1 MRRAGAIVLAML
13 AGGCGGLAARQPDA
27 GGSTLRSTWV
37 DPQGDG
43 SLQVG
48 PGEPLRDR
56 VELGPV
62 RSAGPELARFVHL
75 TDAHVR
81 DEESPARAA
90 FLDRLGAPFTSTF
103 RPQEALTVQVLTAA
117 VRAADAARPDAVI
130 EGGDLIDNDQL
141 NELTWATTVL
151 RGGRVRPD
159 SGAPG
164 YEGVQGGGEPD
175 PFFYRP
181 DVDAPPHPGL
191 LAKAQRS
198 LTSPGLSAPWYPVTG
213 NHDVLVDGEIA
224 PTPRTRAIAVGDRR
238 LIEPRRGLRV
248 TRTEAQAPRAVDALL
263 AHGLPGRTVHVT
275 PDTARRELPAA
286 EAVRRLRDA
295 SRAPGSGSRL
305 DYAFDIGARVRA
317 VVLDIARRNA
327 GSDGLVTAAQTA
339 FLRSALRGASDRW
352 VLVFTHQALPSAAGA
367 ASAMRLLD
375 GDPHVLALVSGHTHR
390 NRIEPRRTAAGGYW
404 QISTASLADFPQQER
419 VLSVH
424 TTRGGGAVIN
434 TWMLDTAPDPQAD
447 TARELAF
454 LDAQGGRVLGDAG
467 QRRDRN
473 LRLWRDP

>member
-1 MRRAGAIVLAML
+1 VRRALTIAIALLAS
-13 AGGCGGLAARQPDA
+13 GCGGTAARQPDA
-27 GGSTLRSTWV
+27 DGSTLRSTWV

-48 PGEPLRDR
+48 AGEPLRDR
-56 VELGPV
+56 VELGSV

-103 RPQEALTVQVLTAA
+103 RPQEALTVQVLAAA
-117 VRAADAARPDAVI
+117 VRAADAARPDAVV
-130 EGGDLIDNDQL
+130 EGGDLADNDQL
-141 NELTWATTVL
+141 DELTWATTVL

-164 YEGVQGGGEPD
+164 YQGVQGGGEPD

-181 DVDAPPHPGL
+181 DVDAPRHPGL
-191 LAKAQRS
+191 LAQAQRPV
-198 LTSPGLSAPWYPVTG
+198 TSPGLNAPWYPVTG

-224 PTPRTRAIAVGDRR
+224 PTPRTRAVAVGDRR
-238 LIEPRRGLRV
+238 LVEPRRGLHVARS
-248 TRTEAQAPRAVDALL
+248 EAQAPRAVDALL
-263 AHGLPGRTVHVT
+263 AHGLPGGTTRVA
-275 PDTARRELPAA
+275 PDPARRQLSAP

-295 SRAPGSGSRL
+295 GGAPGSGSRL
-305 DYAFDIGARVRA
+305 DYVFDIGARVRA
-317 VVLDIARRNA
+317 VVLDIARRGA
-327 GSDGLVTAAQTA
+327 GSGGLVSAAQTA
-339 FLRSALRGASDRW
+339 FLRSALRGADDRW
-352 VLVFTHQALPSAAGA
+352 VLIFTHQALPSAAGA
-367 ASAMRLLD
+367 ATAMRLLD
-375 GDPHVLALVSGHTHR
+375 GDAHVLALVSGHTHR

-404 QISTASLADFPQQER
+404 LISTASLADFPQQER
-419 VLSVH
+419 ALSVH
-424 TTRGGGAVIN
+424 ATRGGGAVID

-447 TARELAF
+447 TARGLAF

-473 LRLWRDP
+473 VRLWRDP